1 MLCSWRV
8 LGERGS
14 APWGSGLW
22 VRLAVVSNTAALSQ
36 LLPVVPSYVGWMQG
50 QLLRI
55 IYLFGGL
62 EATSKPQKKLEIK

>member
-1 MLCSWRV
+1 MQLAGARRARFCAVGLR
-8 LGERGS
+8 
-14 APWGSGLW
+14 GLW